1 MNLKRLRKPFA
12 HGPSTCFPGSALA
25 VALLAGS
32 LAAAGQPA
40 HNTLILT
47 SSNDPSANNVLVF
60 KLDAGQSPSLQLA
73 SRFPTGGK
81 GGASGNAGIL
91 QFKDNFGAV
100 ANFGSNTV
108 TQLARFGNGI
118 VLRRTINLASQCTGP
133 DSVALAQDNLFIVGA
148 NCAESHNWPSGSIT
162 GSVVNLPDHTAAQ
175 IVAGKTW
182 AAVTMTSGSV
192 LRLPLTHDDK
202 ALDGSSATITLP
214 TNADNTP
221 LGADFWGD
229 ILGFNPAHSPQS
241 FAIVD
246 ASENVYPV
254 LGPDPPYPVNAPC
267 WLVKGPHSLWYSGN
281 SPGKAISIFF
291 SDDKGGAFYKSIPLP
306 GAPTDITV
314 SPDGEWL
321 AVIYTA
327 SDGAHIAVYSI
338 DKFGDLAPAA
348 TSPAVG
354 VASFSGVA
362 FSQ

>member
-1 MNLKRLRKPFA
+1 MNLQGLKKSSMGFHGFA
-12 HGPSTCFPGSALA
+12 VAG
-25 VALLAGS
+25 ALLAAS
-32 LAAAGQPA
+32 LAAAGQPGRS
-40 HNTLILT
+40 TLVLT
-47 SSNDPSANNVLVF
+47 SSNDPSTNNVLVF
-60 KLDAGQSPSLQLA
+60 KLNTGQTPSLTLA
-73 SRFPTGGK
+73 STLPTGGK

-100 ANFGSNTV
+100 ANFASNTV
-108 TQLARFGNGI
+108 TQLARYGNSI
-118 VLRRTINLASQCTGP
+118 SVRHTINLASQCTGP
-133 DSVALAQDNLFIVGA
+133 DSVALAHDNLFIVGA

-162 GSVVNLPDHTAAQ
+162 GSVVNLPDKTAAQ
-175 IVAGKTW
+175 IVAGRTW
-182 AAVTMTSGSV
+182 AAVTMGSGSV
-192 LRLPLTHDDK
+192 LRLPLTHDQ
-202 ALDGSSATITLP
+202 ALDGSSTTITLP

-229 ILGFNPAHSPQS
+229 ILGFNPAHSPDS
-241 FAIVD
+241 FALID
-246 ASENVYPV
+246 ASENIYPV

-281 SPGKAISIFF
+281 SPGQAISIFF

-306 GAPTDITV
+306 GSPSDITV
-314 SPDGEWL
+314 SPDGDWL

-327 SDGAHIAVYSI
+327 GDGAHIAVFSI
-338 DKFGDLAPAA
+338 DKFGDLTPAA

>member
-1 MNLKRLRKPFA
+1 MNLQGLKKSAWF
-12 HGPSTCFPGSALA
+12 CGSVATG
-25 VALLAGS
+25 ALLAGS
-32 LAAAGQPA
+32 LAATAQPGRS
-40 HNTLILT
+40 TLILT
-47 SSNDPSANNVLVF
+47 SSNDPSTNNVLVF
-60 KLDAGQSPSLQLA
+60 KLNTGQAPSLTLA
-73 SRFPTGGK
+73 STLPTGGK

-100 ANFGSNTV
+100 ANFASNSV
-108 TQLARFGNGI
+108 TQLARFGNTIG
-118 VLRRTINLASQCTGP
+118 VRRTIDLASQCTGP
-133 DSVALAQDNLFIVGA
+133 DSVALAHDNLFIVGA

-162 GSVVNLPDHTAAQ
+162 GSVVNLTDKTAAQ
-175 IVAGKTW
+175 IVAGRTW
-182 AAVTMTSGSV
+182 AAVTMGSGSV
-192 LRLPLTHDDK
+192 LRLPLSNDK
-202 ALDGSSATITLP
+202 ALDGSSTTITLP
-214 TNADNTP
+214 SNADNTP

-229 ILGFNPAHSPQS
+229 ILGFNPAHSADS
-241 FAIVD
+241 FALID

-306 GAPTDITV
+306 GSPTDITV
-314 SPDGEWL
+314 SPDGNWL

-327 SDGAHIAVYSI
+327 GDGAHIAVYSI